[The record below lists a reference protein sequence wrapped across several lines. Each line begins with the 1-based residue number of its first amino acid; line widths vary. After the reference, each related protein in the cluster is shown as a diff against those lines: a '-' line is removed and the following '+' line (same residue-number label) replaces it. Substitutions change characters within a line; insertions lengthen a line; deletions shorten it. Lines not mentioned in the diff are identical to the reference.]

1 MPTDSMGRGW
11 ADVLAEIPLF
21 AGLSKRQLNK
31 IAKLARTRRYARFTS
46 IVRQGDRG
54 DSFYVIL
61 DGTALV
67 KLPGKRGVRL
77 GAGDWFGEMALLSS
91 DGRRTATVT
100 ADTDLRCVGMT
111 SWAFKSFLEAHPE
124 AAWQIIETMA
134 ERQAATAE

>member
-1 MPTDSMGRGW
+1 MTPIAT
-11 ADVLAEIPLF
+11 ADVLQRVPLF
-21 AGLSKRQLNK
+21 SKMKRKQLDR
-31 IAKLARTRRYARFTS
+31 LAREMKDREFAAGSTATVEGDGGVGFF
-46 IVRQGDRG
+46 IV
-54 DSFYVIL
+54 L
-61 DGTALV
+61 DGSATVTVAGREV
-67 KLPGKRGVRL
+67 NKL